1 MMSLRQTIL
10 VWITVLLAII
20 GVGATAASYHFAK
33 VEADKLLDTQLR
45 QIAHNAGE
53 GLSADALPRMAHSVE
68 DEVVIQIW
76 NASGEAILHT
86 SSVNLPRQSKLG
98 FTDLDVAGKSWRVYT
113 SSDGRRTAQVA
124 QQWSARQEIAGN
136 AALGA
141 ALPILGAIPIVWLVI
156 ILAINRLLR
165 RLSGLAETLAKRSVD
180 AKDPIPL
187 GDVPRE
193 IAPLNIAMN
202 ALIGRH
208 QRAVERQR
216 RFVSDAA
223 HELRTPLAA
232 LQIQVD
238 NLRTHAKSKSGA
250 WRETIDDMNAGV
262 RRASALVQQ
271 LLRMARL
278 EDGAPAGRRKDID
291 LKDLV
296 GEVVADHV
304 AIAMQKDVDLGLSV
318 NDTFGCRLADP
329 ETRLLFSNLV
339 DNAVRYTPRGG
350 TVDVVLKK
358 QGADALVE
366 VVDSGCGIPNVA
378 LPRIFDRFFRAAPPD
393 IEGTGLGLAIAKAIA
408 DRNDFRLTIVNRHD
422 AAGVVARVQIPALS
436 EERDGEA

>member
-10 VWITVLLAII
+10 VWITVLLAIV

-53 GLSADALPRMAHSVE
+53 GLSPDALPRMAHSLE

-76 NASGEAILHT
+76 NASGEVILHT

-98 FTDLDVAGKSWRVYT
+98 FTDLDFAGKSWRVYT

-124 QQWSARQEIAGN
+124 QQWSVRQEIAGN
-136 AALGA
+136 AAFGA
-141 ALPILGAIPIVWLVI
+141 ALPILGAIPFAWLVMI
-156 ILAINRLLR
+156 WVVNRLLR
-165 RLSGLAETLAKRSVD
+165 RLSSFAEALAKRSID

-193 IAPLNIAMN
+193 IAPLNTAMN
-202 ALIGRH
+202 ALIGRY
-208 QRAVERQR
+208 QSAVERQR

-238 NLRTHAKSKSGA
+238 NLRTHAKAKSSA
-250 WRETIDDMNAGV
+250 RRETIDELNAGV
-262 RRASALVQQ
+262 RRASALVEQ

-278 EDGAPAGRRKDID
+278 EDGAPSGNRGDIE

-296 GEVVADHV
+296 GAVVADHV

-318 NDTFGCRLADP
+318 NDPLGFRLADP
-329 ETRLLFSNLV
+329 ETRLLFANLV
-339 DNAVRYTPRGG
+339 DNAVRYTPGGG

-358 QGADALVE
+358 QGTDALVE
-366 VVDSGCGIPNVA
+366 VVDSGCGIPNAA
-378 LPRIFDRFFRAAPPD
+378 LPRIFDRFFRAAPSD
-393 IEGTGLGLAIAKAIA
+393 IEGTGLGLAIAKTIA
-408 DRNDFRLTIVNRHD
+408 DRNGFRLTIVNRQD
-422 AAGVVARVQIPALS
+422 AGGVIARVHIPIPPEKAGS
-436 EERDGEA
+436 SA